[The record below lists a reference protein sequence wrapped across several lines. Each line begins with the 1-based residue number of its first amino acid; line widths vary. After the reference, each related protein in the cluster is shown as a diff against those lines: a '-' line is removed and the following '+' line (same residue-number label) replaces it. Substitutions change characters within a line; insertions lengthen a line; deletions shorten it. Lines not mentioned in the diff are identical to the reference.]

1 MTQESKGPESLL
13 KTIKDN
19 KVEMIDLRFTDIP
32 GLLAALLGTAPR
44 SRS

>member
-13 KTIKDN
+13 RKIKDN

-32 GLLAALLGTAPR
+32 GL
-44 SRS
+44 